1 MTSSNG
7 NIFHWRRTLM
17 FSLICI
23 WTNGWVNN
31 RNAGDLRRYCAH
43 YDVTVKQ
50 AQENDTSNGWRSIF
64 HNRWG
69 TKTYACVH
77 AQGPIRPN
85 GIDRQQEINAY
96 RQCYPSLTTS
106 LTPAPAEQD
115 GDKITGNDLKCNFV
129 KVIVYFLYFLPWLFF
144 LECDWWEV
152 IIDLDND
159 CVQQVT
165 YLKQWWSGLLIQIC
179 VTRHQW
185 VRDRLNNCTQPLI
198 LMGKYLQIEV
208 NNKYTFMRKHYTY
221 WCINVIN
228 PVPSDCLAHLGIRPS
243 LGALMTKYSIPH
255 LMVNANESII

>member
-1 MTSSNG
+1 MTIKIAISIISISLQNEYNIHVLHLSTFGYPYSVWWEIWSFTMMTSSNG

-85 GIDRQQEINAY
+85 GIDRQQEINAF
-96 RQCYPSLTTS
+96 RQCYPSLNTS
-106 LTPAPAEQD
+106 LTPAPAIQD
-115 GDKITGNDLKCNFV
+115 GDKITGNNLKCNFV

-144 LECDWWEV
+144 L
-152 IIDLDND
+152 
-159 CVQQVT
+159 
-165 YLKQWWSGLLIQIC
+165 
-179 VTRHQW
+179 R
-185 VRDRLNNCTQPLI
+185 VR
-198 LMGKYLQIEV
+198 LMRSHHR
-208 NNKYTFMRKHYTY
+208 FR
-221 WCINVIN
+221 
-228 PVPSDCLAHLGIRPS
+228 
-243 LGALMTKYSIPH
+243 
-255 LMVNANESII
+255 